1 MYLRRTERRTKD
13 GGSVGYLQLAH
24 NEWDPVAKQSKV
36 RVIYNFGREDQLD
49 RDAIRRLIGSLQ
61 RALAPEEA
69 LATQA
74 APDLRFVESR
84 PMGGAWALDG
94 LWRELAV
101 DRTLARL
108 LEHRRL
114 DGRAERVIFAMVANR
129 ALEALSKLACSK
141 WVTERA
147 WIAELPELDE
157 DTCYRSMD
165 WLLEIQDE
173 LCEAVYF
180 ATADLL
186 NLEVDLLFFDTTS
199 TYFERDEEEHDVL
212 DEDGNVVRPAFRV
225 RGHSKDSRDDL
236 PQIVIAMAVTRTGI
250 PVRVWCWPG
259 NTNDQEL
266 IRQAKDDLRAWK
278 LSRVVWVA
286 DRGFQSAENRRY
298 LQRAGGH
305 YILGEKLRG
314 NDKEANAALGR
325 QGRYHVVA
333 GNLRVKEVVIDDG
346 TMRDRFVICHN
357 PEEAKRDQ
365 QVREQLLTQI
375 QDAIAGSDELPAA
388 ERHKLYGKLSAKRG
402 YKRFLRQTKTG
413 KLRIDR
419 AAVKAEEHL
428 DGKFLLRT
436 SDPTLTA
443 EDVALGYKQ
452 LLEIERAWRDMK
464 TTLDLRPVHHRKE
477 DRIRAHVLL
486 CWLALL
492 LIRIAENQAGQTWCN
507 LRDELQRMHLG
518 TFTGPAGTSRQRTE
532 LTAGQKDIL
541 RALNV
546 AQPPLFLDLQASQ
559 RTHARK
565 RS

>member
-1 MYLRRTERRTKD
+1 MYLRRTVRRTKD
-13 GGSVGYLQLAH
+13 GEVGYLQLAH

-36 RVIYNFGREDQLD
+36 KVIYNFGREDQLD

-61 RALAPEEA
+61 RALAPDEA
-69 LATQA
+69 FSTMA
-74 APDLRFVESR
+74 APGLRFIESR

-108 LEHRRL
+108 LESRRL

-129 ALEALSKLACSK
+129 ALEPLSKLAASK

-147 WIAELPELDE
+147 WIGGLPELDE
-157 DTCYRSMD
+157 DSCYRSMD
-165 WLLEIQDE
+165 WLLEVQDE
-173 LCEAVYF
+173 LSEAVYF

-199 TYFERDEEEHDVL
+199 TYFERDEPEQDVI
-212 DEDGNVVRPAFRV
+212 DQDGNVVRPAFRV
-225 RGHSKDSRDDL
+225 RGHSKDHRDDL
-236 PQIVIAMAVTRTGI
+236 PQVVIAMAVTRTGI
-250 PVRVWCWPG
+250 PIRVWCWPG
-259 NTNDQEL
+259 NTSDQEL

-314 NDKEANAALGR
+314 NDKEARAALSR
-325 QGRYHVVA
+325 QGRYHTVA
-333 GNLRVKEVVIDDG
+333 GNLRVKEVIIDDG

-365 QVREQLLTQI
+365 QVREQLLAQI
-375 QDAIAGSDELPAA
+375 QDAIADTDSLPAA
-388 ERHKLYGKLSAKRG
+388 ERHQLYGQLSAKRG

-419 AAVKAEEHL
+419 AAVKTEEHL

-436 SDPTLTA
+436 SDPTLSA

-492 LIRIAENQAGQTWCN
+492 LIRIAENQAQDTWRN
-507 LRDELQRMHLG
+507 VRDELQRMHLG
-518 TFTGPAGTSRQRTE
+518 TFTGPAGTSQQRTE
-532 LTAGQKDIL
+532 LTPGQRDTL
-541 RALNV
+541 RALGV
-546 AQPPLFLDLQASQ
+546 APPPLFLHLGAPQPAAVQQ
-559 RTHARK
+559 RP
-565 RS
+565 

>member
-13 GGSVGYLQLAH
+13 ASVAYLQLAH
-24 NEWDPVAKQSKV
+24 NEWDPVAKHSKV
-36 RVIYNFGREDQLD
+36 RVLYNFGREDQLD
-49 RDAIRRLIGSLQ
+49 RDAIMRLVGSLQ
-61 RALAPEEA
+61 RALEPDQA
-69 LATQA
+69 LQTAA
-74 APDLRFVESR
+74 APDLQFIESR

-94 LWRELAV
+94 IWQELAV
-101 DRTLARL
+101 DRTLQGL
-108 LEHRRL
+108 LQGRRL
-114 DGRAERVIFAMVANR
+114 DSRAERVIFAMVANR
-129 ALEALSKLACSK
+129 ALEPLSKLACSK

-147 WIAELPELDE
+147 WIAGLPELDE
-157 DTCYRSMD
+157 DSCYRSMD
-165 WLLEIQDE
+165 WLLEVQDE
-173 LCEAVYF
+173 LAKAVYF

-199 TYFERDEEEHDVL
+199 TYFERDEPDQDIVD
-212 DEDGNVVRPAFRV
+212 DEGNVVSRAFRV
-225 RGHSKDSRDDL
+225 RGHSKDHRDDL
-236 PQIVIAMAVTRTGI
+236 PQIVIAMAVTRDGI

-259 NTNDQEL
+259 NTSDQEL

-286 DRGFQSAENRRY
+286 DRGFQSEENRRY

-314 NDKEANAALGR
+314 SDEEANTALAR
-325 QGRYHVVA
+325 QGRYHTVA
-333 GNLRVKEVVIDDG
+333 GNLRVKEVIIDDG

-365 QVREQLLTQI
+365 SVRERLLTRIEQ
-375 QDAIAGSDELPAA
+375 AIANTDQLPAA
-388 ERHKLYGKLSAKRG
+388 KRQQLYGQLSSKRG
-402 YKRFLRQTKTG
+402 YKRLLRTTKNG
-413 KLRIDR
+413 LLRIDR

-436 SDPTLTA
+436 SDPTLTV
-443 EDVALGYKQ
+443 EDIALGYKQ
-452 LLEIERAWRDMK
+452 LLQIERGWREMK

-492 LIRIAENQAGQTWCN
+492 LIRIAENQAGDTWRN

-518 TFTGPAGTSRQRTE
+518 AFTGPAGTSHQRTE
-532 LTAGQKDIL
+532 LTARQRDIL

-546 AQPPLFLDLQASQ
+546 AQPPRFLHL
-559 RTHARK
+559 HAPAPAATPPGA
-565 RS
+565 

>member
-1 MYLRRTERRTKD
+1 MYLRRTVRRTKD
-13 GGSVGYLQLAH
+13 GEVGYLQLAH

-36 RVIYNFGREDQLD
+36 KVIYNFGREDQLD

-61 RALAPEEA
+61 RALEPDEA
-69 LATQA
+69 LARLA
-74 APDLRFVESR
+74 APGLRFIESR

-101 DRTLARL
+101 DRTLGRL
-108 LEHRRL
+108 LEGRRL

-129 ALEALSKLACSK
+129 ALEPLSKLACSK
-141 WVTERA
+141 WVSERA
-147 WIAELPELDE
+147 WIAGLPELDE
-157 DTCYRSMD
+157 DSCYRSMD
-165 WLLEIQDE
+165 WLLEIQEE

-199 TYFERDEEEHDVL
+199 TYFEREQEEQDVL

-250 PVRVWCWPG
+250 PIRVWCWPG

-266 IRQAKDDLRAWK
+266 IRQAKDDLRAWR

-314 NDKEANAALGR
+314 NDKEANAALSR

-333 GNLRVKEVVIDDG
+333 GNLRIKEVVIDDG

-357 PEEAKRDQ
+357 PEEAKRDK
-365 QVREQLLTQI
+365 QVRCQLLAQI
-375 QDAIAGSDELPAA
+375 QEQIADSDSLPVA
-388 ERHKLYGKLSAKRG
+388 ERHKLYGQLSAKRG
-402 YKRFLRQTKTG
+402 YKRLLRQTKTG

-419 AAVKAEEHL
+419 GAVKAEAHL

-492 LIRIAENQAGQTWCN
+492 LIRIAENQTSQTWCN
-507 LRDELQRMHLG
+507 LRDELERMHLG
-518 TFTGPAGTSRQRTE
+518 TFTGPAGSSRQRTE
-532 LTAGQKDIL
+532 LTAGHKDIL
-541 RALNV
+541 RALNL
-546 AQPPLFLDLQASQ
+546 APPPLFLDLQAPEPAA
-559 RTHARK
+559 AR
-565 RS
+565 RRA

>member
-1 MYLRRTERRTKD
+1 MYLRRTVRRTKD
-13 GGSVGYLQLAH
+13 GEVGYLQLAH

-49 RDAIRRLIGSLQ
+49 RDAIRRLIGSLA
-61 RALAPEEA
+61 RALEPDEA
-69 LATQA
+69 LSTMA
-74 APDLRFVESR
+74 APGLRFVESR

-108 LEHRRL
+108 LEGRRL
-114 DGRAERVIFAMVANR
+114 DSRAERVIFAMVANR
-129 ALEALSKLACSK
+129 ALEPLSKLAASK
-141 WVTERA
+141 WVSERA
-147 WIAELPELDE
+147 WIGELPELDE
-157 DTCYRSMD
+157 DSCYRSMD
-165 WLLEIQDE
+165 WLLEVQDE
-173 LCEAVYF
+173 LAEAVYF

-199 TYFERDEEEHDVL
+199 TYFERDEEEHDVV
-212 DEDGNVVRPAFRV
+212 DQDGNVVRSAFRV
-225 RGHSKDSRDDL
+225 RGHSKDHRDDL
-236 PQIVIAMAVTRTGI
+236 PQVVIAMAVTRTGI
-250 PVRVWCWPG
+250 PIRVWCWPG

-314 NDKEANAALGR
+314 NDQEAQAALAR
-325 QGRYHVVA
+325 QGRYHTVA
-333 GNLRVKEVVIDDG
+333 GNLRVKEVIIDDG

-365 QVREQLLTQI
+365 QVREQLLAQI
-375 QDAIAGSDELPAA
+375 QDAIADTDSLPAA
-388 ERHKLYGKLSAKRG
+388 ELHKLYGQLGAKRG

-419 AAVKAEEHL
+419 AAVKTEAHL

-492 LIRIAENQAGQTWCN
+492 LIRIAENQTGDTWRN

-518 TFTGPAGTSRQRTE
+518 TFTGSAGTSQQRTE
-532 LTAGQKDIL
+532 LTARQREIL

-546 AQPPLFLDLQASQ
+546 AQPPLFLHLDAPEP
-559 RTHARK
+559 AVAK
-565 RS
+565 RRA

>member
-1 MYLRRTERRTKD
+1 MYLRRTQRQTKD
-13 GGSVGYLQLAH
+13 GASVAYLQLAH
-24 NEWDPVAKQSKV
+24 NEWDPIAKQSKV

-49 RDAIRRLIGSLQ
+49 RDAIVRLIGSLQ
-61 RALAPEEA
+61 RALEPDQALQVAAAPE
-69 LATQA
+69 
-74 APDLRFVESR
+74 LRFIESR

-94 LWRELAV
+94 LWQQLAV
-101 DRTLARL
+101 DRTLAGL
-108 LEHRRL
+108 LRGRRL

-129 ALEALSKLACSK
+129 ALEPLSKLAASK

-147 WIAELPELDE
+147 WIQDLPELDE
-157 DTCYRSMD
+157 DSCYRSMD
-165 WLLEIQDE
+165 WLLEVQDE

-199 TYFERDEEEHDVL
+199 TYFERDEEEQDIV
-212 DEDGNVVRPAFRV
+212 DQDGNVIREAFRV
-225 RGHSKDSRDDL
+225 RGKSKDSRDDL

-250 PVRVWCWPG
+250 PIRVWCWPG
-259 NTNDQEL
+259 NTSDQEL

-314 NDKEANAALGR
+314 NDKEANAALAR
-325 QGRYHVVA
+325 QGRYHTVA
-333 GNLRVKEVVIDDG
+333 GNLRVKEVIIDDG

-357 PEEAKRDQ
+357 PEEAKRDHRI
-365 QVREQLLTQI
+365 REQLLTRI
-375 QDAIAGSDELPAA
+375 QEQIAGSDELPAA
-388 ERHKLYGKLSAKRG
+388 ERHTLYGQLSTKRG
-402 YKRFLRQTKTG
+402 YKRLLRQTKTG
-413 KLRIDR
+413 KLRVDR
-419 AAVKAEEHL
+419 AAVKTEQHL

-477 DRIRAHVLL
+477 DRIRAHVIL

-492 LIRIAENQAGQTWCN
+492 LIRIAENQAGETWRN
-507 LRDELQRMHLG
+507 LRDELERMHLG
-518 TFTGPAGTSRQRTE
+518 SFTGPAGTSQQRTE
-532 LTAGQKDIL
+532 LTARQREIL
-541 RALNV
+541 HALNV
-546 AQPPLFLDLQASQ
+546 AQPPLFLHLAGHQPASAQQ
-559 RTHARK
+559 R
-565 RS
+565 S

>member
-1 MYLRRTERRTKD
+1 MYLRRTVRRTKD
-13 GGSVGYLQLAH
+13 GEVGYLQLAH

-36 RVIYNFGREDQLD
+36 KVIYNFGREDQLD

-69 LATQA
+69 FSTMA
-74 APDLRFVESR
+74 APGLRFIESR

-108 LEHRRL
+108 LESRRL

-129 ALEALSKLACSK
+129 ALEPLSKLAASK

-147 WIAELPELDE
+147 WIRGLPELDE
-157 DTCYRSMD
+157 DSCYRSMD
-165 WLLEIQDE
+165 WLLEVQDE
-173 LCEAVYF
+173 LSEAVYF

-199 TYFERDEEEHDVL
+199 TYFERDEPEQDVI
-212 DEDGNVVRPAFRV
+212 DQDGNVVRPAFRV
-225 RGHSKDSRDDL
+225 RGHSKDHRDDL
-236 PQIVIAMAVTRTGI
+236 PQVVIAMAVTRTGI
-250 PVRVWCWPG
+250 PIRVWCWPG
-259 NTNDQEL
+259 NTSDQEL

-314 NDKEANAALGR
+314 NDKEANAALSR
-325 QGRYHVVA
+325 QGRYHTVA
-333 GNLRVKEVVIDDG
+333 GNLRVKEVIIDDG

-365 QVREQLLTQI
+365 QVREQLLAQI
-375 QDAIAGSDELPAA
+375 QEQITDTDQLPAA
-388 ERHKLYGKLSAKRG
+388 ERHKRYGQLSAKRG

-419 AAVKAEEHL
+419 AAVKTEEHL

-436 SDPTLTA
+436 SDPTLSA

-492 LIRIAENQAGQTWCN
+492 LIRIAENQAADTWWD

-518 TFTGPAGTSRQRTE
+518 TFTGPAGRSRQRTE
-532 LTAGQKDIL
+532 LTAGQREIL

-546 AQPPLFLDLQASQ
+546 AQPPLFLDLEAPAQASTRQ
-559 RTHARK
+559 R
-565 RS
+565 S

>member
-1 MYLRRTERRTKD
+1 MYLRRTVRRTRD
-13 GGSVGYLQLAH
+13 GEVGYLQLAH
-24 NEWDPVAKQSKV
+24 NEWDPVVKQSKV
-36 RVIYNFGREDQLD
+36 KVIYNFGREDRLD
-49 RDAIRRLIGSLQ
+49 RGAIRRLIGSLQ
-61 RALAPEEA
+61 RTLEPDDA
-69 LATQA
+69 LATMA
-74 APDLRFVESR
+74 APGLRFVQSR
-84 PMGGAWALDG
+84 PMGGAWALDR

-101 DRTLARL
+101 DRTLQGL
-108 LEHRRL
+108 LRGRRL

-129 ALEALSKLACSK
+129 ALEPLSKLACSK

-147 WIAELPELDE
+147 WIGDLPELDE
-157 DTCYRSMD
+157 DSCYRSMD
-165 WLLEIQDE
+165 WLLEVQDE

-212 DEDGNVVRPAFRV
+212 DEDGNVVCPAFRV
-225 RGHSKDSRDDL
+225 RGHSKDHRDDL
-236 PQIVIAMAVTRTGI
+236 PQVVIAMAVTRTGI
-250 PVRVWCWPG
+250 PIRVWCWPG

-314 NDKEANAALGR
+314 NDKEANAALAR
-325 QGRYHVVA
+325 QGRYHTVA
-333 GNLRVKEVVIDDG
+333 GNLRVKEVIIDDG

-365 QVREQLLTQI
+365 QLRDQLLAQI
-375 QDAIAGSDELPAA
+375 QDAIADTDQLPAA
-388 ERHKLYGKLSAKRG
+388 ERHKLYGQLCSKRG
-402 YKRFLRQTKTG
+402 YKRLLRQTQTG

-419 AAVKAEEHL
+419 AAVKTEEHL

-492 LIRIAENQAGQTWCN
+492 LIRIAENQTADTWRN

-518 TFTGPAGTSRQRTE
+518 TFTGPAGTSQQRTE
-532 LTAGQKDIL
+532 LTARQREIL
-541 RALNV
+541 HALNV
-546 AQPPLFLDLQASQ
+546 AQPPLFLDLQAPAPASKRQ
-559 RTHARK
+559 R
-565 RS
+565 S

>member
-1 MYLRRTERRTKD
+1 
-13 GGSVGYLQLAH
+13 V
-24 NEWDPVAKQSKV
+24 
-36 RVIYNFGREDQLD
+36 
-49 RDAIRRLIGSLQ
+49 
-61 RALAPEEA
+61 
-69 LATQA
+69 
-74 APDLRFVESR
+74 
-84 PMGGAWALDG
+84 
-94 LWRELAV
+94 
-101 DRTLARL
+101 
-108 LEHRRL
+108 
-114 DGRAERVIFAMVANR
+114 
-129 ALEALSKLACSK
+129 
-141 WVTERA
+141 
-147 WIAELPELDE
+147 
-157 DTCYRSMD
+157 
-165 WLLEIQDE
+165 
-173 LCEAVYF
+173 
-180 ATADLL
+180 
-186 NLEVDLLFFDTTS
+186 
-199 TYFERDEEEHDVL
+199 
-212 DEDGNVVRPAFRV
+212 
-225 RGHSKDSRDDL
+225 
-236 PQIVIAMAVTRTGI
+236 VIAMAVTRTGI
-250 PVRVWCWPG
+250 PVRVWTFPG

-314 NDKEANAALGR
+314 NDKEANAALAR
-325 QGRYHVVA
+325 QGRYHTVA

-346 TMRDRFVICHN
+346 TMRDRFLICHN

-365 QVREQLLTQI
+365 QVREQLLAQI
-375 QDAIAGSDELPAA
+375 QDQIADTDQLPAD

-419 AAVKAEEHL
+419 AAVNAEQHL

-492 LIRIAENQAGQTWCN
+492 LIRIAENQTNDTWRN

-532 LTAGQKDIL
+532 LTARQREIL
-541 RALNV
+541 HALGV
-546 AQPPLFLDLQASQ
+546 APPPLFLDLQAPP
-559 RTHARK
+559 RTHARQ